1 MSGPSKFDKIL
12 QNLDFVSNE
21 TCSKLNSDK
30 YCSNFYKMSY
40 GQIERYNGV
49 SKELANKQNIDK
61 FLTIGIK
68 TFLRPH
74 CLKECIESI
83 RKYYK
88 NIEILVADD
97 STDDVKKINK
107 DIIDN
112 FNQIRLFNFNQIR
125 LFDLPYDSGL
135 SKGRNHLVNN
145 TKTPYYLVLDDS
157 RQLSESTDL
166 IAMVNFLITS
176 KYNLIAGICSDRSG
190 ENSHYTKKFVSYR
203 YVDDIPVVKT
213 KEIIKNEPIKNQY
226 LTAYDTN
233 QTLNIFIAET
243 DKLKKF
249 KWNPLAKLGEHE
261 LFFFQ
266 WWKNN
271 LKCAVSFDINFNEC
285 KNKKYLKNGTELRSR
300 ANNVLNPT
308 QFVRFE

>member
-1 MSGPSKFDKIL
+1 MSGPSKFGKIL
-12 QNLDFVSNE
+12 QNLDFVGNE
-21 TCSKLNSDK
+21 TCSKLNSDT

-97 STDDVKKINK
+97 STDDVKKLNK
-107 DIIDN
+107 EIIDN
-112 FNQIRLFNFNQIR
+112 FDQIQL
-125 LFDLPYDSGL
+125 LYLPYDSGL
-135 SKGRNHLVNN
+135 SEGRNHLVNN

-157 RQLSESTDL
+157 RQLSESTNL

-176 KYNLIAGICSDRSG
+176 EYNLVAGICSDRSK
-190 ENSHYTKKFVSYR
+190 EDSHYTKQFVSYR
-203 YVDDIPVVKT
+203 YVDNIPVVKT
-213 KEIIKNEPIKNQY
+213 KNIIKNKPIINEH
-226 LTAYDTN
+226 LIAYDTD

-243 DKLKKF
+243 DKLKKY
-249 KWNPLAKLGEHE
+249 KWNPVLKVGEHE

-285 KNKKYLKNGTELRSR
+285 KNKKYLKNGTKLRKR
-300 ANNVLNPT
+300 ANNILDPSK
-308 QFVRFE
+308 FVRFEHN

>member
-1 MSGPSKFDKIL
+1 MQGPSKFGKIL
-12 QNLDFVSNE
+12 QNLDFVGNE
-21 TCSKLNSDK
+21 TCSKLNSDA

-88 NIEILVADD
+88 NIQILVADD
-97 STDDVKKINK
+97 STDDVKKLNK
-107 DIIDN
+107 GIIDN
-112 FNQIRLFNFNQIR
+112 FDQIQL
-125 LFDLPYDSGL
+125 LYLPYDSGL
-135 SKGRNHLVNN
+135 SEGRNHLVNN

-176 KYNLIAGICSDRSG
+176 KYNLVAGICSDRG
-190 ENSHYTKKFVSYR
+190 EEDSHYTKQFISYR

-213 KEIIKNEPIKNQY
+213 KDIIKNEPIINQY
-226 LTAYDTN
+226 LRAYDTN

-249 KWNPLAKLGEHE
+249 KWNPLAKVGEHE
-261 LFFFQ
+261 LFFFSMVE
-266 WWKNN
+266 K
-271 LKCAVSFDINFNEC
+271 
-285 KNKKYLKNGTELRSR
+285 
-300 ANNVLNPT
+300 
-308 QFVRFE
+308 